1 MARGCPQFIRA
12 ALVWRVWEL
21 MATIS
26 SISHKSYCID
36 SIIPVWKALNSH
48 QAPNINETT
57 KKRCRILPIGGLGVS
72 PSFNKSPKIGGYRG
86 LIETIS
92 VVSNYCTSAFSYV

>member
-12 ALVWRVWEL
+12 ARVWRVWEL

-26 SISHKSYCID
+26 AISQKSYFID

-48 QAPNINETT
+48 QVPNINETA
-57 KKRCRILPIGGLGVS
+57 KKEVKDTS
-72 PSFNKSPKIGGYRG
+72 YRG
-86 LIETIS
+86 SGGVPQL
-92 VVSNYCTSAFSYV
+92 